1 MDQERYA
8 LENKDEQIAEITK
21 KLGGTHQKYIN
32 YRLMQE
38 FEVPEWVK
46 IKKQDLVEDL
56 TKDYGAGKRERKQ
69 VIYDDDLTES
79 QWTKMVEDG
88 KDPQIELKK
97 RRDEQGV

>member
-8 LENKDEQIAEITK
+8 LEKKDEQIAEITK

-46 IKKQDLVEDL
+46 IKK
-56 TKDYGAGKRERKQ
+56 
-69 VIYDDDLTES
+69 
-79 QWTKMVEDG
+79 
-88 KDPQIELKK
+88 
-97 RRDEQGV
+97 